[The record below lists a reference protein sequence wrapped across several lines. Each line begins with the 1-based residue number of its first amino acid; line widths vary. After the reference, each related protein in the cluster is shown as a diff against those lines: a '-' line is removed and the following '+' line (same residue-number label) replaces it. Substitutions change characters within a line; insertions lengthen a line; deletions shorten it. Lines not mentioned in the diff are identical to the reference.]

1 MGIDQIF
8 LRKQEGGGRRTIWE
22 LMIGRCA
29 WRSDRVCACVE
40 TMRCEAM
47 RLDSSGS
54 YKKATS
60 KPSAER
66 SKRRRRPTNCA
77 SRRARRSV
85 WRSFACTF
93 HVSLQQALYMSL
105 KLQHAKF
112 CLKRFCQI
120 PSELFLVLGRVF
132 DNFGNILQMCCQF
145 ILQYQSRILSY
156 HIISY

>member
-1 MGIDQIF
+1 
-8 LRKQEGGGRRTIWE
+8 
-22 LMIGRCA
+22 MIGTCA

-54 YKKATS
+54 YKNPTS

-66 SKRRRRPTNCA
+66 SKRRRRPTNCT

-93 HVSLQQALYMSL
+93 HVSLQHSTC
-105 KLQHAKF
+105 H
-112 CLKRFCQI
+112 
-120 PSELFLVLGRVF
+120 
-132 DNFGNILQMCCQF
+132 
-145 ILQYQSRILSY
+145 
-156 HIISY
+156 